1 MRSRL
6 CVLVIAVAAFALP
19 ALEAGAAT
27 PKPPKPGSTLKVT
40 STAYAGHQ
48 PTFTGAKTRHG
59 ICAVDPDVIPLGTR
73 FRVPGYGIC
82 LAADIGGAVKGAF
95 VDVWVKTERAAL
107 RWGVRTVTIRFL

>member
-1 MRSRL
+1 MRSRW
-6 CVLVIAVAAFALP
+6 CVIVIGVAAFALP
-19 ALEAGAAT
+19 ALEAAAAT
-27 PKPPKPGSTLKVT
+27 PKPPKPGSTLKVK

>member
-1 MRSRL
+1 MRSRV

-73 FRVPGYGIC
+73 FYVPGYGKC
-82 LAADIGGAVKGAF
+82 LAADIGTAVQGAF
-95 VDVWVKTERAAL
+95 VDVWVKAERAAL

>member
-1 MRSRL
+1 MLSRL
-6 CVLVIAVAAFALP
+6 CILTIAVVAFALP
-19 ALEAGAAT
+19 MAVAGAAK
-27 PKPPKPGSTLKVT
+27 PKQPKPGSTLKVT

-73 FRVPGYGIC
+73 FYVPGYGKC
-82 LAADIGGAVKGAF
+82 LAADIGGAVQGAF
-95 VDVWVKTERAAL
+95 IDVWVKTERTAL

>member
-1 MRSRL
+1 MLSRL
-6 CVLVIAVAAFALP
+6 FILAIALSAFAIPMAVAN
-19 ALEAGAAT
+19 AAK
-27 PKPPKPGSTLKVT
+27 PKPPKPGSTLKVK

>member
-19 ALEAGAAT
+19 ALEATAAP

-48 PTFTGAKTRHG
+48 PTFTGAKTHHG
-59 ICAVDPDVIPLGTR
+59 ICAVDP
-73 FRVPGYGIC
+73 
-82 LAADIGGAVKGAF
+82 
-95 VDVWVKTERAAL
+95 
-107 RWGVRTVTIRFL
+107 

>member
-1 MRSRL
+1 MASRL
-6 CVLVIAVAAFALP
+6 CTLAVAVAACALP
-19 ALEAGAAT
+19 PAVAGAAT
-27 PKPPKPGSTLKVT
+27 PKPPKPGSTLKVK

-107 RWGVRTVTIRFL
+107 RWGVRTVTIRCL

>member
-1 MRSRL
+1 MRTRL
-6 CVLVIAVAAFALP
+6 CTLAVAIAAFALP
-19 ALEAGAAT
+19 TAVAGAAA
-27 PKPPKPGSTLKVT
+27 PKPPKPGSTMKVK

-73 FRVPGYGIC
+73 FYVPGYGKC
-82 LAADIGGAVKGAF
+82 LAADIGGAVQGPF

>member
-1 MRSRL
+1 MRTRL
-6 CVLVIAVAAFALP
+6 CTLAVAVAALVLP
-19 ALEAGAAT
+19 VTASAAT
-27 PKPPKPGSTLKVT
+27 PKPPKPGSALTVT

-73 FRVPGYGIC
+73 FYVPGYGRC
-82 LAADIGGAVKGAF
+82 LAADIGTAVQGAF
-95 VDVWVKTERAAL
+95 VDVWVKAERAAL

>member
-6 CVLVIAVAAFALP
+6 CILVIALAAFALP

-27 PKPPKPGSTLKVT
+27 PKPPKPGSTLEVK

-73 FRVPGYGIC
+73 FHVPGYGKC
-82 LAADIGGAVKGAF
+82 LAADIGGAVQGPF
-95 VDVWVKTERAAL
+95 VDVWVKTERAAH